1 MSVNTVFFTFFLLQV
16 GKRPLHYAAKNRNP
30 EVVTKLLDSGA
41 DVDMK
46 DNVRKGSVIK

>member
-16 GKRPLHYAAKNRNP
+16 GKRPLHYAAQRGHP
-30 EVVTKLLDSGA
+30 EMVTKLLDSGA

-46 DNVRKGSVIK
+46 DNVRKGSVME

>member
-1 MSVNTVFFTFFLLQV
+1 MVQNDKT
-16 GKRPLHYAAKNRNP
+16 PLHDAAREGHP

-46 DNVRKGSVIK
+46 MKVGKYFVIE

>member
-1 MSVNTVFFTFFLLQV
+1 MFFFPIQD
-16 GKRPLHYAAKNRNP
+16 GKTPLHWAAQNGKP

-46 DNVRKGSVIK
+46 DNVRKGSVME

>member
-1 MSVNTVFFTFFLLQV
+1 MLFVCFPIQA
-16 GKRPLHYAAKNRNP
+16 GKTPLHWAARHGKP

-46 DNVRKGSVIK
+46 DNVRKGSVME

>member
-1 MSVNTVFFTFFLLQV
+1 MSVNTVFFTFFLLQH
-16 GKRPLHYAAKNRNP
+16 GQTPLHQAAKYGNP

-46 DNVRKGSVIK
+46 DNVRKGSVME

>member
-1 MSVNTVFFTFFLLQV
+1 MSVNTVFFTFFLLQD
-16 GKRPLHYAAKNRNP
+16 GQTPLHYTAKSGNP